1 MSRLS
6 TKIAALLVAALTLP
20 AYANETRYVSDE
32 LQAYVHSGPS
42 TQYRILGTLN
52 AGDTVTLNSVNVA
65 TGFAQVTDS
74 KGRQVWLPENQLS
87 TSPSLRVR
95 VPELEAQVKELTA
108 KLSTIDADWQQRTR
122 DMQAKVNRSDSDM
135 AVLQGENE
143 RLKADLQQA
152 KDKIQTLNTHLD
164 SEKREI
170 LMRWFIYGGG
180 VAGAGLLLGLLL
192 PHLIPT
198 RRRKDRWMR

>member
-1 MSRLS
+1 MSKLS

-20 AYANETRYVSDE
+20 AYANQTRYVSDE

-52 AGDTVTLNSVNVA
+52 AGDAVTLDSVNSA
-65 TGFAQVTDS
+65 SGFAQVTDS

-87 TSPSLRVR
+87 ATPSLRVR
-95 VPELEAQVKELTA
+95 VPDLEAQVKELTA

-122 DMQAKVNRSDSDM
+122 DMQAKVSRSDSDM
-135 AVLQGENE
+135 AALQGENE
-143 RLKADLQQA
+143 RLKAELQQA
-152 KDKIQTLNTHLD
+152 KDKMQTLNNHLD
-164 SEKREI
+164 AEKREI